1 MAGASG
7 GQDSAC
13 PGTGCAG
20 ANVNDRNQTT
30 QLVAIRRD
38 ADPVALA
45 TLPAWVA
52 A

>member
-20 ANVNDRNQTT
+20 ANVNDRNQSLQPIT
-30 QLVAIRRD
+30 IRRD
-38 ADPVALA
+38 ADPVTRA
-45 TLPAWVA
+45 TFPACIA